1 MDGWE
6 GVVLEHRRAGGRR
19 QLAAAAP
26 WAHKQP
32 PHLGQLRTPVI
43 GSHLLLPQLHQVLLP
58 LLLALLAMCKLP
70 LRLLAGGVHRLQL
83 LQALQLSVALLVQLG
98 GHLLGQAGA
107 GGAGS
112 HQHQL
117 VVGVLLPLHWGPG
130 GWGPALGALLLV
142 LPPWDGSESPEMRS
156 KAGAKCA
163 AGDLRLESPLLGP
176 ARPAKHARMQGELHT
191 SGIPERRPGP
201 SNPAP

>member
-1 MDGWE
+1 M
-6 GVVLEHRRAGGRR
+6 
-19 QLAAAAP
+19 
-26 WAHKQP
+26 
-32 PHLGQLRTPVI
+32 I

-156 KAGAKCA
+156 KAGANVQLAICVWRVPCWVQLVQRSMLGCRA
-163 AGDLRLESPLLGP
+163 SCTHQAFPSGVLALATLPREPLAVSISFWQPL
-176 ARPAKHARMQGELHT
+176 
-191 SGIPERRPGP
+191 
-201 SNPAP
+201 SNPASPPATRGRCREASRRTGALSV